1 VSISGRTAGWAG
13 IALGVLAAW
22 IALPPLLIRTPAVS
36 VVLAAVG
43 VAAGYYA
50 TRQGDRRLGWI
61 AVGMAVLGALLAV
74 IAVKSGEGNLD
85 RVFVWSALTAGM
97 LRFATPLIFGA
108 MGGILSERSGV
119 INIGLEGMMLMGA
132 FFGIFG
138 ADLFGSWF
146 LGIAVGIAAGALM
159 GLLHAFVSIRL
170 RADQVVSGTGINI
183 LAIGITGYVFI
194 YHYGDQGTPSDI
206 SRVPTVTLPLIENI
220 PFIGDAIGHM
230 NLLTWAALLLV
241 PILSVFLFR
250 TRGGLRLRSV
260 GEKPRAADSLG
271 LPVLRTRYLAV
282 TASGALAAVGGVY
295 LSTAL
300 LGSFNEQMTAG
311 RGFIALAAVI
321 FGSWRPFGALAGAL
335 LFGFS
340 TALAQRL
347 PAFSESTAVLFQALP
362 YVLTLV
368 VVAGVIGRSR
378 PPAAIGVPYVKE

>member
-1 VSISGRTAGWAG
+1 M
-13 IALGVLAAW
+13 ALGVVAAYV
-22 IALPPLLIRTPAVS
+22 ALPPLILRTALPS
-36 VVLAAVG
+36 LLLAAAG
-43 VAAGYYA
+43 IAAGVYA
-50 TRQGDRRLGWI
+50 GRGGERRLGGIAIGVALLGGII
-61 AVGMAVLGALLAV
+61 AVV
-74 IAVKSGEGNLD
+74 AVKSGEANLD
-85 RVFVWSALTAGM
+85 RVFVWSALIAGM

-138 ADLFGSWF
+138 ADIVGSW
-146 LGIAVGIAAGALM
+146 LGGILIGVAAGAAL
-159 GLLHAFVSIRL
+159 GLVHAFVSIHL
-170 RADQVVSGTGINI
+170 RADQVVSGTAINI
-183 LAIGITGYVFI
+183 LALGITGYVFI
-194 YHYGDQGTPSDI
+194 YHYGDQGTPTGI
-206 SRVPTVTLPLIENI
+206 SRVPNVTLPGVENVL
-220 PFIGDAIGHM
+220 FVGEAIGKA

-241 PILSVFLFR
+241 PLLTLYLFR

-260 GEKPRAADSLG
+260 GEKPRAADSVG
-271 LPVLRTRYLAV
+271 LPVIRTRYLAV
-282 TASGALAAVGGVY
+282 VASGALAALGGVY
-295 LSTAL
+295 LSIAL
-300 LGSFNEQMTAG
+300 LGSFSQNLTAG

-321 FGSWRPFGALAGAL
+321 FGSWRPWGALAGAL

-368 VVAGVIGRSR
+368 VVAGVVGRSR